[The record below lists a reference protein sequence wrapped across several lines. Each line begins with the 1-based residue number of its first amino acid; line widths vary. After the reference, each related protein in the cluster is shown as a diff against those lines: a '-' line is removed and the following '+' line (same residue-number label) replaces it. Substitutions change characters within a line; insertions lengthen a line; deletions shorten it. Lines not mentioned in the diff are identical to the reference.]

1 MRYWI
6 GVDCGGTSIKAGL
19 YDANGREIGTARQ
32 NLDVISTDPG
42 WAERDP
48 EILWQRT
55 CGVIRELLATTAIPA
70 QSVAGLG
77 ISAQGKGVSLLN
89 TSGQPL
95 GNIILS
101 SDQRALEL
109 VRRWQQE
116 GMPDQLYPETRQTLW
131 TGHPASLLR
140 WLKNNEPDRYARI
153 GSVLMS
159 HDYLRYRLTG
169 ELGCE
174 ITNISESNLFNMR
187 ENRYDEDLAT
197 LLGIG
202 GVLKAFP
209 RIVGS
214 AEIAGTITP
223 EVANLTGLLAG
234 TPVVG
239 GLFDVVATC
248 LCAGITNERQL
259 NAVMGTWSVTTGV
272 TPTIVDGLSHPFVYG
287 RHAEP
292 GYYIVHEA
300 SPTSAANL
308 EWLAAQF
315 GGLDYPQMN
324 AMVSSLPKAASSV
337 QFLPFLYGSNA
348 GLGMKSGFYGLQAL
362 HGVEH
367 MLQAVFEGVVF
378 SHMTHLSRM
387 RIRFPDVESLR
398 VTGGPARSAVWMQML
413 ADASGLRVELPTIDE
428 TGCLGAALCAA
439 VGTGEFG
446 DFWQAMRGIQIPIE
460 TVEPDPAMFEPYQK
474 KRRRYGALLDSL
486 AQYESQCRE
495 FDVTE
500 AMNANKEQGR

>member
-187 ENRYDEDLAT
+187 EDRYDED
-197 LLGIG
+197 
-202 GVLKAFP
+202 
-209 RIVGS
+209 
-214 AEIAGTITP
+214 
-223 EVANLTGLLAG
+223 
-234 TPVVG
+234 
-239 GLFDVVATC
+239 
-248 LCAGITNERQL
+248 
-259 NAVMGTWSVTTGV
+259 
-272 TPTIVDGLSHPFVYG
+272 
-287 RHAEP
+287 
-292 GYYIVHEA
+292 
-300 SPTSAANL
+300 
-308 EWLAAQF
+308 
-315 GGLDYPQMN
+315 
-324 AMVSSLPKAASSV
+324 
-337 QFLPFLYGSNA
+337 
-348 GLGMKSGFYGLQAL
+348 
-362 HGVEH
+362 
-367 MLQAVFEGVVF
+367 
-378 SHMTHLSRM
+378 
-387 RIRFPDVESLR
+387 
-398 VTGGPARSAVWMQML
+398 
-413 ADASGLRVELPTIDE
+413 
-428 TGCLGAALCAA
+428 
-439 VGTGEFG
+439 
-446 DFWQAMRGIQIPIE
+446 
-460 TVEPDPAMFEPYQK
+460 
-474 KRRRYGALLDSL
+474 
-486 AQYESQCRE
+486 
-495 FDVTE
+495 
-500 AMNANKEQGR
+500 

>member
-19 YDANGREIGTARQ
+19 YDANGREIRTARSS
-32 NLDVISTDPG
+32 LDVISARPG

-48 EILWQRT
+48 EVLWKRT
-55 CGVIRELLATTAIPA
+55 CGVIRELLSTAAIA
-70 QSVAGLG
+70 ANAVAGLG
-77 ISAQGKGVSLLN
+77 ISAQGKGVCLLDEA
-89 TSGQPL
+89 GKPL

-116 GMPDQLYPETRQTLW
+116 DMPAQLYRRTLQTLW

-140 WLKNNEPDRYARI
+140 WLKDNDPDRYHRI

-159 HDYLRYRLTG
+159 HDYLRFRLTG

-187 ENRYDEDLAT
+187 ENRYDEDLSM

-202 GVLKAFP
+202 GILKAFP

-214 AEIAGTITP
+214 EEVAGSITP
-223 EVANLTGLLAG
+223 EVAALTGLLAG

-248 LCAGITNERQL
+248 LCAGVTDERQL

-272 TPTIVDGLSHPFVYG
+272 TPTIADGLPHPFVYG
-287 RHAEP
+287 RHAEA
-292 GYYIVHEA
+292 GHYIVHEA

-324 AMVSSLPKAASSV
+324 AMVASLPKAASSV

-348 GLGMKSGFYGLQAL
+348 GLGMKAGFYGLQAL

-378 SHMTHLSRM
+378 SHMVHLSRM
-387 RIRFPDVESLR
+387 RIRFPQVESLR

-413 ADASGLRVELPTIDE
+413 ADVSRLRVELPKIDE

-439 VGTGEFG
+439 VGTGEFA

-460 TVEPDPAMFEPYQK
+460 VVEPDPAMIAHYQT
-474 KRRRYGALLDSL
+474 KRRRYTALLESL
-486 AQYESQCRE
+486 AQYESKCRE
-495 FDVTE
+495 MD
-500 AMNANKEQGR
+500 AMESIQGAGK